1 MFFLIW
7 RASLLMGGYLTFG
20 YFVFVDVLYSYLLF
34 KKCFYFEVFK
44 LLDMVFLR
52 FWIRIFTVL
61 RTRFSDTKYNMFD
74 LSTVTSE
81 TPYMTLIWDKY
92 HQLQFVTNNDKYLI
106 GSILQYLFNSCIYTH
121 CFGQVIYIYKSKY
134 FCV

>member
-1 MFFLIW
+1 
-7 RASLLMGGYLTFG
+7 MGGYLTFG

-81 TPYMTLIWDKY
+81 TPYMTLI
-92 HQLQFVTNNDKYLI
+92 
-106 GSILQYLFNSCIYTH
+106 
-121 CFGQVIYIYKSKY
+121 
-134 FCV
+134 